1 MSNLNVDA
9 PAWKPRNKIP
19 VKRRNHKKN
28 RKEKKKTNHH
38 FSPPI
43 KKTLLLTKENV
54 DDFPM
59 LGEDD
64 NVKDSRKKS
73 FRSNKRSKKEICIR
87 PNFSKQFVKRF
98 FEAKSRNLLKK

>member
-1 MSNLNVDA
+1 
-9 PAWKPRNKIP
+9 
-19 VKRRNHKKN
+19 
-28 RKEKKKTNHH
+28 
-38 FSPPI
+38 
-43 KKTLLLTKENV
+43 
-54 DDFPM
+54 M

-98 FEAKSRNLLKK
+98 FEAKSRNFLKAVKKVAANKREEDKLKNKFQLKT